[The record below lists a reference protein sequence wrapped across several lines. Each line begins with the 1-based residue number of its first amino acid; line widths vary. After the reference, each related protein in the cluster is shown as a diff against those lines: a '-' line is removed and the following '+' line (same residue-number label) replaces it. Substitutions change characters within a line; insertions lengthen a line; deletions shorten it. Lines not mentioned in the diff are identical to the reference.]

1 MGLRTTTKLV
11 LSAILGLALLTP
23 LSCGKAYNSSSYDA
37 DIYGEG
43 GGGTPAFQAAQAIL
57 RDRCATCHTQA
68 SHQTW
73 GNISE
78 AQFIA
83 QGLVS
88 PGSLSG
94 SQLYTKIAGNSTGI
108 PGNMPPS
115 GGNLSSTEL
124 QTIEMWILNIQ

>member
-1 MGLRTTTKLV
+1 
-11 LSAILGLALLTP
+11 LGLALLAP
-23 LSCGKAYNSSSYDA
+23 LSCGKVYNSSSYDS

-43 GGGTPAFQAAQAIL
+43 GGGTPEFQAAQAIL
-57 RDRCATCHTQA
+57 RDNCATCHTQA

-83 QGLVS
+83 QGLVV

-108 PGNMPPS
+108 AGNMPPS
-115 GGNLSSTEL
+115 GGNLNSTQL
-124 QTIEMWILNIQ
+124 QTIETWINNIQ